1 MMRRCPPLQALVALV
16 ALALALASVG
26 VAIAR
31 DDALPGTLAALL
43 PEARMAS
50 AAIEADPRV
59 LRAAGE
65 REAGQARASGLR
77 RGAHEW
83 TAGGQWLDRRVAG
96 EGRYDEWELSIE
108 RGLRSPRKASADQRT
123 AEAEEAVGTALVA
136 GVRREVAID
145 LLEAWIEWLAAAD
158 LERIAVG
165 LVADAEADLDA
176 ISRRVDAG
184 EAPLVARDGA
194 LSALAAARRE
204 ARLASM
210 RSEAARTTLAVRHPS
225 LALPGGP
232 PTLPEPIPP
241 TAGWRH
247 WADRVF
253 EMDAGLELARGRA
266 ELAARRAERAGLDRV
281 ADPTVG
287 LRTLSERGGEE
298 TAVGVYVS
306 VPLGPGPRQALAAE
320 AHALANA
327 ADAEAEAT
335 RIEVRRRADLLAAR
349 AEALV
354 DAWGLARDALAAQR
368 DEAARYG
375 RGRELGGV
383 DAATWLAA
391 RRREREAAMAELEAR
406 AAAWQAT
413 ARLLLDAGAVWPPG

>member
-1 MMRRCPPLQALVALV
+1 MRYRCAPMRALFAAALSVAT
-16 ALALALASVG
+16 VG
-26 VAIAR
+26 VAAAR
-31 DDALPGTLAALL
+31 DERLPDAAVAWLPD
-43 PEARMAS
+43 ARMAM
-50 AAIEADPRV
+50 AAIDEDPRV
-59 LRAAGE
+59 LRAGGE
-65 REAGQARASGLR
+65 REAARARASGLR
-77 RGAHEW
+77 RGSHEW

-96 EGRYDEWELSIE
+96 EGRYDEWELSLE
-108 RGLRSPRKASADQRT
+108 RSLRSPRKASADQRT
-123 AEAEEAVGTALVA
+123 AAAEEAVGAALVA
-136 GVRREVAID
+136 EVRREVAID

-158 LERIAVG
+158 LERIAAG

-194 LSALAAARRE
+194 MSALAAARRE

-210 RSEAARTTLAVRHPS
+210 RAEAARTTLAVRHPS
-225 LALPGGP
+225 LALPGEP
-232 PTLPEPIPP
+232 ATLPEPIPP

-247 WADRVF
+247 WADRVV
-253 EMDAGLELARGRA
+253 ETDVGLELARRRA
-266 ELAARRAERAGLDRV
+266 ELAARHAERAGLDRM

-287 LRTLSERGGEE
+287 LRTLSERGGDE

-320 AHALANA
+320 AYALASA
-327 ADAEAEAT
+327 AEAEAEAT

-354 DAWGLARDALAAQR
+354 DAWALARDALVAQR

-413 ARLLLDAGAVWPPG
+413 VRLLLDAGAVWPPG